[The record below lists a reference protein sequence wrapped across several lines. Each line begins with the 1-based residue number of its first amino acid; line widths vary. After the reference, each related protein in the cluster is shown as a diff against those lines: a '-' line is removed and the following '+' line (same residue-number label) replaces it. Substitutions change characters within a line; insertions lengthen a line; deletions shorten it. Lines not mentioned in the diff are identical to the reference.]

1 MINIIKGGLGMK
13 KLLSILVAMFL
24 ALALFV
30 TPVSSDESCCENVC
44 ETKRIMFASGEI
56 LSYIDVDC
64 DGVYDA
70 GVISDQQG
78 ITVFTKLGIENVL
91 KYAEENGIPYVEV
104 PMEFP
109 CDNIEQPTPDEDT
122 VPDEPF
128 DKEKWN
134 GHNNCG
140 RDHLSTP
147 VG

>member
-1 MINIIKGGLGMK
+1 MK
-13 KLLSILVAMFL
+13 KLLGILAAVVLSVM
-24 ALALFV
+24 LFS
-30 TPVSSDESCCENVC
+30 TPTWSSDDVCENVC

-70 GVISDQQG
+70 GVISSQQG

-104 PMEFP
+104 PMEFACP
-109 CDNIEQPTPDEDT
+109 NAKQPTPNENT
-122 VPDEPF
+122 TPDQPF